1 MVVGDFGSA
10 VIVSS
15 SVGPCATV
23 IWGAPET
30 LCMHKAEM
38 SADIFSYGMILWFL
52 LNGTGEVPTLGTAN
66 RYLATTKDSPWY
78 GSFRPSTRSEWNH
91 EWVALL
97 KRCWIANPIN
107 RPTASDVLNSIH
119 QITKHPVTR

>member
-1 MVVGDFGSA
+1 
-10 VIVSS
+10 
-15 SVGPCATV
+15 
-23 IWGAPET
+23 
-30 LCMHKAEM
+30 
-38 SADIFSYGMILWFL
+38 MILWFL

-78 GSFRPSTRSEWNH
+78 GSFRPSTRSEFSAVRYMFLTKYRWNH